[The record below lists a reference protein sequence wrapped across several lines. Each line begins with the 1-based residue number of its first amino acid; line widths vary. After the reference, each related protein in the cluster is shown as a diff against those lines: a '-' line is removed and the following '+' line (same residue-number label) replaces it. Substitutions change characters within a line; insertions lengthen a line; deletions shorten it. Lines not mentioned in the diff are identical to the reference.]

1 MVLLRQSGVKLRENR
16 TTSYGDEYWKNH
28 IHSECE
34 RRGLKV
40 VYIPPKVSKW
50 SKVKVYCECSGE
62 KEILVSGLKLGNT
75 CCRKSS
81 KLGDKNPMKG
91 KVPHNKGKKKYV
103 S

>member
-34 RRGLKV
+34 RRGLEV
-40 VYIPPKVSKW
+40 VHIPPRLSKW
-50 SKVKVYCECSGE
+50 SKVKVCCECSGE

-81 KLGDKNPMKG
+81 KLGDKNPMRG
-91 KVPHNKGKKKYV
+91 KVPHNKGNKKL
-103 S
+103 